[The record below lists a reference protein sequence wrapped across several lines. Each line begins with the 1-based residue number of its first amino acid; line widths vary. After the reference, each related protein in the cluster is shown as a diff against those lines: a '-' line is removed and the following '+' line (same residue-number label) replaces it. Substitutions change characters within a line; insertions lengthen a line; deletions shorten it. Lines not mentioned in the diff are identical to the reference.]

1 MNKVSV
7 VLGAAVL
14 ALAGAPAISPTK
26 AQNTMSPQDKTF
38 LTKAATGGMAE
49 VSMGQLAERNAASPQ
64 VKQFGERMVS
74 DHTKA
79 NDQLKGIARSQNVT
93 LPTNLDSADRA
104 TEQRLASM
112 KGTSFDQA
120 YMRDMVE
127 DHQKDVQEFQ
137 QEANNGQNE
146 ALRMFAQQTL
156 PILQQHLQMAENITK
171 AQK

>member
-14 ALAGAPAISPTK
+14 ALAAAPAISPAK

-79 NDQLKGIARSQNVT
+79 NDQLKGIAKSQNVT

-137 QEANNGQNE
+137 QEASNGQNE

-156 PILQQHLQMAENITK
+156 PILQQHLQMAENIAK

>member
-1 MNKVSV
+1 MNKISV
-7 VLGAAVL
+7 AFGATIL
-14 ALAGAPAISPTK
+14 ALAAAPVMTPAW
-26 AQNTMSPQDKTF
+26 AQSTMSPQDKTF

-49 VSMGQLAERNAASPQ
+49 VSLGQLAERNAASPQ
-64 VKQFGERMVS
+64 VKQFGEQMVT
-74 DHTKA
+74 DHSKA
-79 NDQLKGIARSQNVT
+79 NEQLKGIAKSQNVT

-112 KGTSFDQA
+112 KGSSFDQA

-156 PILQQHLQMAENITK
+156 PILQQHLQMAESIAK
-171 AQK
+171 SQK